1 MTSLNVLIISDAS
14 KLKNVKNAIKAWQ
27 IVVSQYPQAKL
38 QIVGMGLDD
47 GGLLYDWARIN
58 GLNRSI
64 SWHGYLSPTEVANKI
79 ENSSILL
86 HPSLHESFGL
96 TLVEAMTHGVPVIA
110 GKKSG
115 AVPYVVGDAG
125 VLVNVRKSSEIAE
138 ALINLLSNELCAT
151 IVQ

>member
-1 MTSLNVLIISDAS
+1 M
-14 KLKNVKNAIKAWQ
+14 
-27 IVVSQYPQAKL
+27 
-38 QIVGMGLDD
+38 
-47 GGLLYDWARIN
+47 
-58 GLNRSI
+58 
-64 SWHGYLSPTEVANKI
+64 ANKI

-138 ALINLLSNELCAT
+138 ALINLLSNKELAKE
-151 IVQ
+151 IGIKGSQRAKSQFASREVGQLYISEYERILGKLNH